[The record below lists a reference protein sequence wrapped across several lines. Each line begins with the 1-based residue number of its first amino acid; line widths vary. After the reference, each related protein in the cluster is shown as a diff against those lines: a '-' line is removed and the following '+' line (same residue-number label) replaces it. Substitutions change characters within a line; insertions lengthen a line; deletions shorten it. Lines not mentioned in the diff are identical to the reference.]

1 MGAVLFRSP
10 EQEQIK
16 EMRVALLFGG
26 ILAFMLVTEAVGKCT
41 EKRKCGLGRGTC
53 NSNSQCRGR
62 LVCGRNNCK
71 SFNKNA
77 KSTANCCTRRAF
89 KKAGGR
95 CNKRAPCGEGKSHCR
110 NNKGC
115 QKGLVFGKKNC
126 RDFDPKAWKNANCC
140 IKGTTTTTAAPTTTT
155 TTATTTTP

>member
-41 EKRKCGLGRGTC
+41 ERRKCGLGRGTC

-77 KSTANCCTRRAF
+77 KSTANCCTSIQEPWSVQQ
-89 KKAGGR
+89 KGSLW
-95 CNKRAPCGEGKSHCR
+95 CGTRSLQK
-110 NNKGC
+110 
-115 QKGLVFGKKNC
+115 QKGL
-126 RDFDPKAWKNANCC
+126 P
-140 IKGTTTTTAAPTTTT
+140 KGTCL
-155 TTATTTTP
+155 